1 MKTVKVILVFIVI
14 FVILLSAFALIR
26 WIDDDSMAPEIFVG
40 IEFAYGNVDEC
51 KDLIDKVKDYT
62 NLFVI
67 GLPELTFNQTQLNEI
82 CDYIRAS
89 GLHFIVMFTNPLVYS
104 YYHPY
109 VWIKKAVEKYGENFL
124 GVYYYDEPG
133 GKQLDKNSGRMVVE
147 AENYSEAAK
156 IYVDYLYGHI
166 EYYLYSGV
174 KVFTSDYGLYW
185 FDFKSG
191 YNVVLAQFGWNHSRQ
206 LSIALCRG
214 AASVQNKEWGVII
227 TWTFM
232 HPPYIGSGE
241 ELFNDLVLAYKA
253 GAKYFLIFSYPN
265 ITRYGTLTEEHF
277 EALEKF
283 WSYVKHNSR
292 EYGVY
297 RGDVGYILPKDFGFG
312 FRNVNDTIWG
322 LWDGGELSKKIWR
335 DVVTLFEKYGHHLDI
350 VYEDEIFDQ
359 VIKMR
364 YRIRIFW
371 NETFLSES

>member
-1 MKTVKVILVFIVI
+1 
-14 FVILLSAFALIR
+14 
-26 WIDDDSMAPEIFVG
+26 
-40 IEFAYGNVDEC
+40 
-51 KDLIDKVKDYT
+51 
-62 NLFVI
+62 
-67 GLPELTFNQTQLNEI
+67 
-82 CDYIRAS
+82 
-89 GLHFIVMFTNPLVYS
+89 
-104 YYHPY
+104 
-109 VWIKKAVEKYGENFL
+109 
-124 GVYYYDEPG
+124 
-133 GKQLDKNSGRMVVE
+133 
-147 AENYSEAAK
+147 
-156 IYVDYLYGHI
+156 
-166 EYYLYSGV
+166 
-174 KVFTSDYGLYW
+174 
-185 FDFKSG
+185 
-191 YNVVLAQFGWNHSRQ
+191 
-206 LSIALCRG
+206 
-214 AASVQNKEWGVII
+214 
-227 TWTFM
+227 M

-312 FRNVNDTIWG
+312 FRNVNNTIWG